1 MLNMIK
7 KNVEHLCKL
16 IGSEWALKM
25 DDLSIFYKIDRKP
38 PAALPRGT
46 AGVTDLHEASPLQI
60 LSFESEL
67 VQ

>member
-1 MLNMIK
+1 MFAADNGLK
-7 KNVEHLCKL
+7 
-16 IGSEWALKM
+16 WALTM

-67 VQ
+67 VQQIGPYV